1 MSVPITAPVTGV
13 CPDFV
18 RVTVDPLKPVP
29 TMTMVCEPLFAGL
42 EGEILEI
49 TGAVVVATSD

>member
-1 MSVPITAPVTGV
+1 
-13 CPDFV
+13 
-18 RVTVDPLKPVP
+18 
-29 TMTMVCEPLFAGL
+29 MTMVCEPLFAGL